1 MPGLKI
7 RWQVLP
13 PISPESDRA
22 LGKYPPI
29 LRQILFNRG
38 YPTLEAADR
47 FIQAEPPEGAEPQNL
62 LGIPQA
68 AERIARAIQNAEP
81 IAVYGDYDADGVTA
95 TALLVQALQSL
106 GAVVQ
111 GYIPNRFDEGYGLN
125 FEALEALNADGVRL
139 IVTVDCGIRAIAE
152 IEHANRLGL
161 DLIVSDHHHPGS
173 ALPPAYAVINPK
185 QPGDEYPEKYLAGVG
200 LAYKLALGLIEHLQA
215 QGIRVPGELIP
226 ENLLDLVA
234 IGTVAD
240 LAPLVG
246 ENRTLVRQ
254 GLESLRVPRRQG
266 IMSLMGAAGLDPQRV
281 TSTHIGFVLGPRLNA
296 AGRLDSAQAAFR
308 LLTTRDFMEAG
319 KLAQMLDV
327 QNRERQ
333 QITREI
339 QAQAEELALADDPD
353 PLLIFAAHP
362 DFNSGV
368 VGLAASRLTEAYYR
382 PAIVA
387 HQGEEFTRASC
398 RSISEFHITAAL
410 DECADLLD
418 HHGGHA
424 AAAGFTVRNDRLAEL
439 IARLRE
445 IAQRELGSLDL
456 LPTLSADL
464 EVPLRELKPDLL
476 RHLDHLQPTGYGNR
490 QPLFLSRGL
499 QVKHART
506 VGRDSSHLK
515 LAVSDGYITFDAI
528 AFRQG
533 GWIEAMPRY
542 VDMIYTFERNEFNGR
557 VTLQLNVKDLQPSV

>member
-1 MPGLKI
+1 MPVLKK

-13 PISPESDRA
+13 RIPAETDRA
-22 LGKYPPI
+22 LGNYPPI
-29 LRQILFNRG
+29 LRQILYNRG
-38 YPTLEAADR
+38 YPTPEEAER
-47 FIQAEPPEGAEPQNL
+47 FIQAQPPEGTEPHNL
-62 LGIPQA
+62 IGVTA
-68 AERIARAIQNAEP
+68 AADRLARAIRSGES

-95 TALLVQALQSL
+95 TALLVQVLRTL
-106 GAVVQ
+106 GATVR

-125 FEALEALNADGVRL
+125 FEALESLQQEGVHL

-152 IEHANRLGL
+152 IEYANDLGV

-173 ALPPAYAVINPK
+173 SLPSAYAVINPK
-185 QPGDEYPEKYLAGVG
+185 QAGDEYPEKYLAGVG
-200 LAYKLALGLIEHLQA
+200 LAYKLALGLIEHL
-215 QGIRVPGELIP
+215 GSLGVEVPGELVP

-234 IGTVAD
+234 LGTVAD

-254 GLESLRVPRRQG
+254 GLETLRAPRRQG
-266 IMSLMGAAGLDPQRV
+266 IMSLMGAAGMDPQRV
-281 TSTHIGFVLGPRLNA
+281 TSTQIGFVLGPRLNA
-296 AGRLDSAQAAFR
+296 AGRLDTAEAAYR
-308 LLTTRDFMEAG
+308 LLTTRDYMEAG

-333 QITREI
+333 KITREI
-339 QAQAEELALADDPD
+339 QAHAEELALADDPE

-362 DFNSGV
+362 SFNTGV

-387 HQGEEFTRASC
+387 NLGEEFTRGSC

-424 AAAGFTVRNDRLAEL
+424 AAAGFTVRNDHLEEL
-439 IARLRE
+439 IARLRS
-445 IAQRELGSLDL
+445 IAERELAGLDL
-456 LPTLSADL
+456 QPTLSVDL
-464 EVPLRELKPDLL
+464 DVPLRELKPDLL
-476 RHLDHLQPTGYGNR
+476 RHLDQLQPTGYGNR

-499 QVKHART
+499 MVKHART
-506 VGRDSSHLK
+506 VGREDAHLK
-515 LAVSDGYITFDAI
+515 LAVSDGWITFDAI

-533 GWIEAMPRY
+533 DWIEAMPKQ
-542 VDMIYTFERNEFNGR
+542 VDMVYTFERNEFNGR
-557 VTLQLNVKDLQPSV
+557 VTLQLNVKDLRPSE